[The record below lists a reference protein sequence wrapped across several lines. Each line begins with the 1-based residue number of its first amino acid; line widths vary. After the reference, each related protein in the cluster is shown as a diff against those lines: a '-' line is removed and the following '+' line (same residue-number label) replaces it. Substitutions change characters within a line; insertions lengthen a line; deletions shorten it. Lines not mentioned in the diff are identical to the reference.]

1 MEKLTIKQ
9 YADRAGITVQAAH
22 KRINTRHSDI
32 KSIEEVTPKLFLIK
46 VKKVTSKGA

>member
-22 KRINTRHSDI
+22 KRINTGHPDI
-32 KSIEEVTPKLFLIK
+32 KSVEV
-46 VKKVTSKGA
+46 VTSKLFIIKIKTITCKGD